1 MNIVE
6 LIDLLDDIGVSIID
20 FADVKMK
27 TGNSGVRVTL
37 DRLLTD
43 DEKRR
48 IQSNHIVGLDCV
60 TYYRYD
66 PRIRYSYFYVV

>member
-1 MNIVE
+1 MSIVE
-6 LIDLLDDIGVSIID
+6 LIDLLDDVGVSIID